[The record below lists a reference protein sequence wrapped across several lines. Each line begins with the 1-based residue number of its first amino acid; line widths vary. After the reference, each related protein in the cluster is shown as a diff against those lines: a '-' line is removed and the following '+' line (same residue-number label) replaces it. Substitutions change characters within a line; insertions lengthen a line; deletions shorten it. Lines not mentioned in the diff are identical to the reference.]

1 MMVVIVDITLFSGTP
16 DPNAV
21 FLKVTNHL
29 ADEDVSGVRCCSGE
43 ERGEGANVKT
53 KANSINISG
62 IDVVMS
68 IRDKDVMLW
77 ADGRVSSPD
86 FVPIIALSYH

>member
-1 MMVVIVDITLFSGTP
+1 MMVVIVVIILFAGTP

-29 ADEDVSGVRCCSGE
+29 ADEDVSGVRCCSGGG
-43 ERGEGANVKT
+43 GEGANVKT

>member
-29 ADEDVSGVRCCSGE
+29 ADEDVSGVRCCSG
-43 ERGEGANVKT
+43 GEGGGGK
-53 KANSINISG
+53 
-62 IDVVMS
+62 
-68 IRDKDVMLW
+68 R
-77 ADGRVSSPD
+77 
-86 FVPIIALSYH
+86 

>member
-43 ERGEGANVKT
+43 ERGRGQTLRQKL
-53 KANSINISG
+53 IPLIF
-62 IDVVMS
+62 
-68 IRDKDVMLW
+68 L
-77 ADGRVSSPD
+77 VSMW
-86 FVPIIALSYH
+86 